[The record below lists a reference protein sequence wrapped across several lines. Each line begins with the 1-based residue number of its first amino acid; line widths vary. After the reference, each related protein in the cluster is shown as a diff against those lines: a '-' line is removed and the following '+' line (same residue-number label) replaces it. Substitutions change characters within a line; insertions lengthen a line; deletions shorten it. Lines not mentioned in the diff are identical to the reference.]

1 MLKEYSG
8 LQQAAGQKPRR
19 WFHSQDEDLIVWY
32 AEDGSIHGFQLCYDK
47 QHAERALTWLPLAG
61 FSHDRVDDGEGSP
74 LTYKRT
80 PVLVADGVFDVH
92 AMLERFPLIG
102 AALPKEIFDFVRA
115 KLREYAAR
123 PRPGR

>member
-8 LQQAAGQKPRR
+8 VQQAAGQRPRR

-32 AEDGSIHGFQLCYDK
+32 AGDGSIHGFQLCYDK
-47 QHAERALTWLPLAG
+47 QRSERALTWLPGRG

-80 PVLVADGVFDVH
+80 PMLVADGAFDVY
-92 AMLERFPLIG
+92 AMLERFPQIA
-102 AALPKEIFDFVRA
+102 AALPREVFDFVGG
-115 KLREYAAR
+115 KLREYAAHL
-123 PRPGR
+123 PGGR